1 MLSVKVDYFVQMT
14 TFLTNKRVTIHIIYF
29 VRTIFVFIM
38 ATNSRY
44 NDVDSIT
51 CWTLNVLFYSLYK
64 EKQGHKRNQVQSAPR
79 WILLRTFVTKEFNFK
94 NVL

>member
-14 TFLTNKRVTIHIIYF
+14 TFLTNKRVTIYINYS

-38 ATNSRY
+38 ATNSRH

-64 EKQGHKRNQVQSAPR
+64 EKQGHKKESGSKRSKVDFITYLCNQG
-79 WILLRTFVTKEFNFK
+79 I
-94 NVL
+94 